1 MRASGRMPI
10 FRMAVIGSAAFALQG
25 CLAKTIVDVA
35 TMPVKAVGKAADW
48 ATTSQDEAD
57 RATGREL
64 RQREERYGKLERD
77 YAKQYDAC
85 QDGDDRA
92 CGQAQTTY
100 DEMQALKETLPPP
113 PKRS

>member
-1 MRASGRMPI
+1 MRAIVRLI
-10 FRMAVIGSAAFALQG
+10 VIGSAAFALQG
-25 CLAKTIVDVA
+25 CLAKTVVDVA

-64 RQREERYGKLERD
+64 RKREERYGKLERD

-85 QDGDDRA
+85 QDGDYRA
-92 CGQAQTTY
+92 CGQAQTTW
-100 DEMQALKETLPPP
+100 DEMQALKQTLPPP
-113 PKRS
+113 PNRS